1 MSASDIIQVIKF
13 RTDKD
18 MAKKTT
24 FFCKECGYETSGWM
38 GRCPGCGMFNTFVE
52 APSTKEP
59 AKAKTDSPA
68 LTANRYSWT
77 DSAVTVRLKDAGKET
92 YKRHSTG
99 MASLDRLFGGGVTE
113 GSVTLVAG
121 EPGIGKSTIL
131 MQLADAYQADGEVL
145 YISGE
150 ESPAQIGMRASR
162 LKIKRDILICGETR
176 FEAIAEQ
183 IKMHKP
189 CLAIVDSI
197 QTLYSEQVAGT
208 PGGVA
213 QIREVAAGLI
223 RIAKTNNITVIMVG
237 HIAKDGSIAG
247 PKTIEHMVDTV
258 LSFEGDT
265 TGGYRIIRSAKNRF
279 GRSNEISFF
288 EMGETGLIPVD
299 SSKALLVAGRPLNS
313 PGSVLTS
320 TLEGNDALTIEV
332 QALCTETVYP
342 NPQRMT
348 SGPERG
354 RVLMLLAVC
363 EKILS
368 LGLTSKDCF
377 INVIGGLK
385 VSDPATDL
393 AVCIAAVSS
402 ARGVS
407 CRADTLILGEVGLSG
422 EIRPVSRILKRCLTA
437 AKLGIKTVVLPGS
450 SKDAL
455 EKELSG
461 LSSGAFGDDPV
472 PEFIY
477 ADNLKEAVDILFS

>member
-1 MSASDIIQVIKF
+1 
-13 RTDKD
+13 

-38 GRCPGCGMFNTFVE
+38 GKCPGCGMFNTFVE
-52 APSTKEP
+52 APSAKEP

-68 LTANRYSWT
+68 FTANQYSWT
-77 DSAVTVRLKDAGKET
+77 DSAVTVRLSEAGKEN

-99 MASLDRLFGGGVTE
+99 IAPLDTLFGGGITE

-131 MQLADAYQADGEVL
+131 MQLADSYKADGEVL

-183 IKMHKP
+183 LKSHKP
-189 CLAIVDSI
+189 CLAIIDSI

-223 RIAKTNNITVIMVG
+223 RIAKTNNITIIMVG

-258 LSFEGDT
+258 LSFEGDS

-279 GRSNEISFF
+279 GRSNEICFF
-288 EMGETGLIPVD
+288 EMGETGLVPVD

-332 QALCTETVYP
+332 QALCTESVYP

-348 SGPERG
+348 SGPERS

-363 EKILS
+363 EKLLS

-377 INVIGGLK
+377 VNVIGGLK

-407 CRADTLILGEVGLSG
+407 CKANTLILGEIGLSG
-422 EIRPVSRILKRCLTA
+422 EIRPVSRILKRCVA
-437 AKLGIKTVVLPGS
+437 ASKIGITTVVLPGS

-455 EKELSG
+455 EKELKG
-461 LSSGAFGDDPV
+461 ISSDTFGDGQV

>member
-1 MSASDIIQVIKF
+1 
-13 RTDKD
+13 
-18 MAKKTT
+18 MAKKAT
-24 FFCKECGYETSGWM
+24 FFCKECGYEITGWM
-38 GRCPGCGMFNTFVE
+38 GLCPGCGMRNTFVE
-52 APSTKEP
+52 APAAKAP
-59 AKAKTDSPA
+59 AKAKVDAPA
-68 LTANRYSWT
+68 FTANQYSWT
-77 DSAVTVRLKDAGKET
+77 DSAVTVRLSEAGKEN

-99 MASLDRLFGGGVTE
+99 IPSLDNLFGGGITE

-131 MQLADAYQADGEVL
+131 LQLADSYKCEGDIL

-183 IKMHKP
+183 LKAHKP
-189 CLAIVDSI
+189 CLAIIDSI

-223 RIAKTNNITVIMVG
+223 RIAKTNNITILMVG

-258 LSFEGDT
+258 LGFEGDA

-279 GRSNEISFF
+279 GRSNEICFF
-288 EMGETGLIPVD
+288 EMGEQGLIPVD

-332 QALCTETVYP
+332 QALCAESVYP

-363 EKILS
+363 EKLLK
-368 LGLTSKDCF
+368 LGLTTKDCF
-377 INVIGGLK
+377 VNVIGGLK

-393 AVCIAAVSS
+393 AVCMAAVSS

-407 CRADTLILGEVGLSG
+407 VRPNTLILGEVGLSG
-422 EIRPVSRILKRCLTA
+422 EIRPVSRILKRCTA
-437 AKLGIKTVVLPGS
+437 SSRLGITTVVLPGS
-450 SKDAL
+450 AKDAL
-455 EKELSG
+455 EKELKNA
-461 LSSGAFGDDPV
+461 SSDVFGGNAA

>member
-1 MSASDIIQVIKF
+1 
-13 RTDKD
+13 
-18 MAKKTT
+18 
-24 FFCKECGYETSGWM
+24 
-38 GRCPGCGMFNTFVE
+38 MFNTFVE
-52 APSTKEP
+52 APSEKAP
-59 AKAKTDSPA
+59 VKAKTDSPA
-68 LTANRYSWT
+68 FTANQYSWT
-77 DSAVTVRLKDAGKET
+77 DSAVTVRLKDAGKEN

-99 MASLDRLFGGGVTE
+99 MESLDRLFGGGITE

-131 MQLADAYQADGEVL
+131 MQLADSYKAEGDVL

-183 IKMHKP
+183 LKTHKP
-189 CLAIVDSI
+189 CLAIIDSI

-223 RIAKTNNITVIMVG
+223 RIAKTNNITIIMVG

-258 LSFEGDT
+258 LGFEGDS

-279 GRSNEISFF
+279 GRSNEICFF
-288 EMGETGLIPVD
+288 EMGEAGLIPVD

-332 QALCTETVYP
+332 QALCTQTVYA

-363 EKILS
+363 EKLLN
-368 LGLTSKDCF
+368 LGLTSMDCF

-393 AVCIAAVSS
+393 AVCIATVSS

-407 CRADTLILGEVGLSG
+407 VRPNTLILGEVGLSG
-422 EIRPVSRILKRCLTA
+422 EIRPVTRILKRCLA
-437 AKLGIKTVVLPGS
+437 ATRLGITTVVLPGS

-455 EKELSG
+455 EKELANISKD
-461 LSSGAFGDDPV
+461 SFGGNSA

>member
-1 MSASDIIQVIKF
+1 
-13 RTDKD
+13 

-38 GRCPGCGMFNTFVE
+38 GKCPGCGMFNTFVE
-52 APSTKEP
+52 APSAKEP

-68 LTANRYSWT
+68 LTANQYSWT
-77 DSAVTVRLKDAGKET
+77 DSAVTVRLKDAGKSN

-99 MASLDRLFGGGVTE
+99 MESLDQLFGGGITE

-131 MQLADAYQADGEVL
+131 MQLADSYKAEGDVL

-162 LKIKRDILICGETR
+162 LKIAKDILICGETR
-176 FEAIAEQ
+176 FESIAEQ
-183 IKMHKP
+183 IKANKP
-189 CLAIVDSI
+189 CLAIIDSI

-223 RIAKTNNITVIMVG
+223 RIAKTNNITIIMVG

-265 TGGYRIIRSAKNRF
+265 TGGYRIIRSTKNRF
-279 GRSNEISFF
+279 GRSNELCFF
-288 EMGETGLIPVD
+288 EMGESGLVPVD
-299 SSKALLVAGRPLNS
+299 SSKALLVAGRPLNC

-332 QALCTETVYP
+332 QALCTESVYA

-348 SGPERG
+348 SGPDRG

-368 LGLTSKDCF
+368 LGLTTKDCF
-377 INVIGGLK
+377 VNVIGGLK
-385 VSDPATDL
+385 VSDPAADL

-402 ARGVS
+402 ARGIS
-407 CRADTLILGEVGLSG
+407 CKPNTLIVGEIGLSG
-422 EIRPVSRILKRCLTA
+422 EIRPVSRILKRCLSA
-437 AKLGIKTVVLPGS
+437 ARLGITTVVLPGS
-450 SKDAL
+450 SKAAL
-455 EKELSG
+455 EKELANVSPD
-461 LSSGAFGDDPV
+461 AFGGNSL

>member
-1 MSASDIIQVIKF
+1 
-13 RTDKD
+13 
-18 MAKKTT
+18 MAKKNVT

-38 GRCPGCGMFNTFVE
+38 GKCPGCGMFNTFVE
-52 APSTKEP
+52 APSDKSP
-59 AKAKTDSPA
+59 AKAKTDAPA
-68 LTANRYSWT
+68 FTANQYSWT
-77 DSAVTVRLKDAGKET
+77 DSAVTVRLKDAGKENYT
-92 YKRHSTG
+92 RHSTG
-99 MASLDRLFGGGVTE
+99 IASLDQLFGGGITE

-131 MQLADAYQADGEVL
+131 MQLADSYKADGEIL

-162 LKIKRDILICGETR
+162 LKIRRDILICGETR
-176 FEAIAEQ
+176 FESIAEQ
-183 IKMHKP
+183 IKTYKP
-189 CLAIVDSI
+189 CLAIIDSI

-223 RIAKTNNITVIMVG
+223 RIAKTNNITIIMVG

-279 GRSNEISFF
+279 GRSNEICFF

-332 QALCTETVYP
+332 QALCAESVYP

-363 EKILS
+363 EKLLS
-368 LGLTSKDCF
+368 LGLTSKDVF
-377 INVIGGLK
+377 VNVIGGLK

-402 ARGVS
+402 ARGIS
-407 CRADTLILGEVGLSG
+407 CKPDTLILGEVGLSG
-422 EIRPVSRILKRCLTA
+422 EIRPVSRILKRCLA
-437 AKLGIKTVVLPGS
+437 AARLGITTVVLPGS
-450 SKDAL
+450 SKEAL
-455 EKELSG
+455 EKELSNI
-461 LSSGAFGDDPV
+461 SPEAFGGRSV
-472 PEFIY
+472 PDFIY

>member
-437 AKLGIKTVVLPGS
+437 AKLGINTVVLPGS

>member
-1 MSASDIIQVIKF
+1 
-13 RTDKD
+13 

-38 GRCPGCGMFNTFVE
+38 GKCPACGMFNTFVE
-52 APSTKEP
+52 APSEKAP

-68 LTANRYSWT
+68 FTANQYSWT
-77 DSAVTVRLKDAGKET
+77 DSAVTVRLSEAGKEN

-99 MASLDRLFGGGVTE
+99 IPSLDVLFGGGITE

-131 MQLADAYQADGEVL
+131 MQLADSYKADGEIL

-162 LKIKRDILICGETR
+162 LKIKRDILVCGETR

-183 IKMHKP
+183 LKTHMP
-189 CLAIVDSI
+189 CLAIIDSI

-223 RIAKTNNITVIMVG
+223 RIAKTNNITIIMVG

-258 LSFEGDT
+258 LGFEGDA

-279 GRSNEISFF
+279 GRSNEICFF
-288 EMGETGLIPVD
+288 EMGEQGLIPVD

-332 QALCTETVYP
+332 QALCTESVYP

-363 EKILS
+363 EKLLK

-377 INVIGGLK
+377 VNVIGGLK

-393 AVCIAAVSS
+393 AVCMATVSS

-407 CRADTLILGEVGLSG
+407 VRPNTLILGEVGLSG
-422 EIRPVSRILKRCLTA
+422 EIRPVSRILKRCIA
-437 AKLGIKTVVLPGS
+437 SARLGITTVVLPGS

-455 EKELSG
+455 EKELANASAEVFAG
-461 LSSGAFGDDPV
+461 NPV

-477 ADNLKEAVDILFS
+477 ADNLKEAADILFS

>member
-1 MSASDIIQVIKF
+1 
-13 RTDKD
+13 

-24 FFCKECGYETSGWM
+24 FFCRECGYETSGWM
-38 GRCPGCGMFNTFVE
+38 GKCPGCGMFNTFVE
-52 APSTKEP
+52 APSAKEP

-68 LTANRYSWT
+68 FTANQYSWT
-77 DSAVTVRLKDAGKET
+77 DSAVTVRLSEAGKEN

-99 MASLDRLFGGGVTE
+99 IPPLDILFGGGITE

-131 MQLADAYQADGEVL
+131 MQLADSYKANGEVL

-183 IKMHKP
+183 LKSHRP
-189 CLAIVDSI
+189 CLAIIDSI

-223 RIAKTNNITVIMVG
+223 RIAKTNNITIIMVG

-258 LSFEGDT
+258 LSFEGDS

-279 GRSNEISFF
+279 GRSNEICFF
-288 EMGETGLIPVD
+288 EMGETGLVPVD

-332 QALCTETVYP
+332 QALCTESVYP

-348 SGPERG
+348 SGPERS

-377 INVIGGLK
+377 VNVIGGLK

-407 CRADTLILGEVGLSG
+407 CKANTLILGEIGLSG
-422 EIRPVSRILKRCLTA
+422 EIRPVSRILKRCVA
-437 AKLGIKTVVLPGS
+437 ASKIGVTTVVLPGS

-455 EKELSG
+455 EKELKG
-461 LSSGAFGDDPV
+461 ISSDTFGDGQA

>member
-1 MSASDIIQVIKF
+1 
-13 RTDKD
+13 

-38 GRCPGCGMFNTFVE
+38 GKCPGCGMFNTFVE
-52 APSTKEP
+52 APAEKAP
-59 AKAKTDSPA
+59 AKAKTDAPA
-68 LTANRYSWT
+68 FTANQYSWT
-77 DSAVTVRLKDAGKET
+77 DSAVTVRLKDAGKEN

-99 MASLDRLFGGGVTE
+99 MASLDQLFGGGITE

-131 MQLADAYQADGEVL
+131 MQLADSYKADGEVL

-162 LKIKRDILICGETR
+162 LKISRDILICGETR

-183 IKMHKP
+183 LKTHKP
-189 CLAIVDSI
+189 CLAIIDSI

-223 RIAKTNNITVIMVG
+223 RIAKTNNITIIMVG

-258 LSFEGDT
+258 LSFEGDN

-279 GRSNEISFF
+279 GRSNEICFF
-288 EMGETGLIPVD
+288 EMGESGLIPVD

-313 PGSVLTS
+313 PGSVLPS
-320 TLEGNDALTIEV
+320 TLEGNEALTIEG
-332 QALCTETVYP
+332 QALCTQTVYA

-363 EKILS
+363 EKLLS
-368 LGLTSKDCF
+368 LGLTSMDCF

-407 CRADTLILGEVGLSG
+407 VRPNTLILGEVGLSG
-422 EIRPVSRILKRCLTA
+422 EIRPVSRIVKRCTTA
-437 AKLGIKTVVLPGS
+437 AKLGITTVVLPGS
-450 SKDAL
+450 SKEAL

-461 LSSGAFGDDPV
+461 ISRDAFGSSGL

>member
-1 MSASDIIQVIKF
+1 
-13 RTDKD
+13 
-18 MAKKTT
+18 MAKKTV

-38 GRCPGCGMFNTFVE
+38 GKCPGCGMFNTFVE
-52 APSTKEP
+52 APSSKEP

-68 LTANRYSWT
+68 ITANQYSWT
-77 DSAVTVRLKDAGKET
+77 DSAVTVRLKDAGKEN
-92 YKRHSTG
+92 YKRHKTG
-99 MASLDRLFGGGVTE
+99 IESLDRLFGGGITE

-131 MQLADAYQADGEVL
+131 MQLADSYQADGEVL

-162 LKIKRDILICGETR
+162 LKISRDILICGETR
-176 FEAIAEQ
+176 FESIAEQ
-183 IKMHKP
+183 IKTHKP
-189 CLAIVDSI
+189 CLAIIDSI

-258 LSFEGDT
+258 LSFEGDS

-279 GRSNEISFF
+279 GRSNEICFF

-299 SSKALLVAGRPLNS
+299 SSKALLVAGRPINS

-332 QALCTETVYP
+332 QALCSESVYP

-363 EKILS
+363 EKLLS

-377 INVIGGLK
+377 VNVIGGLK

-393 AVCIAAVSS
+393 AVCIATVSS

-407 CRADTLILGEVGLSG
+407 CKPDTLILGEVGLSG
-422 EIRPVSRILKRCLTA
+422 EIRPVSRILKRCIA
-437 AKLGIKTVVLPGS
+437 AARLGITTVVLPGS

-455 EKELSG
+455 EKELSNI
-461 LSSGAFGDDPV
+461 SGDAFGGNAV

>member
-1 MSASDIIQVIKF
+1 
-13 RTDKD
+13 
-18 MAKKTT
+18 MAKKTI

-38 GRCPGCGMFNTFVE
+38 GKCPGCGMFNTFVE
-52 APSTKEP
+52 APSDKG
-59 AKAKTDSPA
+59 AVKAKTDSPA
-68 LTANRYSWT
+68 FTANQYSWT
-77 DSAVTVRLKDAGKET
+77 DSAVTVRLSEAGKEN

-99 MASLDRLFGGGVTE
+99 IAPLDTLFGGGITE

-131 MQLADAYQADGEVL
+131 MQLADSYKADGEVL

-162 LKIKRDILICGETR
+162 LKIRRDILICGETR

-183 IKMHKP
+183 LKAHKP
-189 CLAIVDSI
+189 CLAIIDSI

-213 QIREVAAGLI
+213 QIREVAAGVI
-223 RIAKTNNITVIMVG
+223 RIAKTNNITIIMVG

-258 LSFEGDT
+258 LSFEGDS

-279 GRSNEISFF
+279 GRSNEICFF

-332 QALCTETVYP
+332 QALCTESVYP

-377 INVIGGLK
+377 VNVIGGLK

-407 CRADTLILGEVGLSG
+407 CRPDTLILGEVGLSG
-422 EIRPVSRILKRCLTA
+422 EIRPVSRILKRCVA
-437 AKLGIKTVVLPGS
+437 ASKIGITTVVLPGS
-450 SKDAL
+450 SKAAL
-455 EKELSG
+455 EKELKGIS
-461 LSSGAFGDDPV
+461 ADTFGGRNV

-477 ADNLKEAVDILFS
+477 ADNLKEAVDILFT

>member
-1 MSASDIIQVIKF
+1 
-13 RTDKD
+13 
-18 MAKKTT
+18 MAKKTV

-38 GRCPGCGMFNTFVE
+38 GKCPGCGMFNTFVE
-52 APSTKEP
+52 APSEKTP
-59 AKAKTDSPA
+59 SKAKTDSPSF
-68 LTANRYSWT
+68 TANQYSWT
-77 DSAVTVRLKDAGKET
+77 DSSVTVRLSDAGKEN
-92 YKRHSTG
+92 YIRHSTG
-99 MASLDRLFGGGVTE
+99 IKSLDTLFGGGVTE

-131 MQLADAYQADGEVL
+131 MQLADSYQAKGEIL

-162 LKIKRDILICGETR
+162 LKIKRDILVCGETR
-176 FEAIAEQ
+176 FESIAEQ
-183 IKMHKP
+183 IKTHKP
-189 CLAIVDSI
+189 CLAIIDSI

-279 GRSNEISFF
+279 GRSNEICFF

-332 QALCTETVYP
+332 QALCAESVYA

-354 RVLMLLAVC
+354 RVMMLLAVC
-363 EKILS
+363 EKLLS

-385 VSDPATDL
+385 ISDPATDL
-393 AVCIAAVSS
+393 AVCIATVSS

-407 CRADTLILGEVGLSG
+407 CRPDTLILGEVGLSG
-422 EIRPVSRILKRCLTA
+422 EIRPVSRILKRCVA
-437 AKLGIKTVVLPGS
+437 ASKIGITTVVLPGS
-450 SKDAL
+450 SKAAL
-455 EKELSG
+455 EKELKGIS
-461 LSSGAFGDDPV
+461 ADTFGGRNV

-477 ADNLKEAVDILFS
+477 ADNLKEAVDILFT

>member
-1 MSASDIIQVIKF
+1 
-13 RTDKD
+13 
-18 MAKKTT
+18 MAKKAT
-24 FFCKECGYETSGWM
+24 FFCKECGYEITGWM
-38 GRCPGCGMFNTFVE
+38 GLCPGCGMRNTFVE
-52 APSTKEP
+52 APAAKAP
-59 AKAKTDSPA
+59 AKAKVDAPA
-68 LTANRYSWT
+68 FTANQYSWT
-77 DSAVTVRLKDAGKET
+77 DSAVTVRLSEAGKEN

-99 MASLDRLFGGGVTE
+99 IPSLDNLFGGGITE

-131 MQLADAYQADGEVL
+131 LQLADSYKCEGDIL

-176 FEAIAEQ
+176 FEEIAEQ
-183 IKMHKP
+183 LKAHKP
-189 CLAIVDSI
+189 CLAIIDSI

-223 RIAKTNNITVIMVG
+223 RIAKTNNITILMVG

-258 LSFEGDT
+258 LGFEGDA

-279 GRSNEISFF
+279 GRSNEICFF
-288 EMGETGLIPVD
+288 EMGEQGLIPVD

-332 QALCTETVYP
+332 QALCAESVYP

-363 EKILS
+363 EKLLK
-368 LGLTSKDCF
+368 LGLTTKDCF
-377 INVIGGLK
+377 VNVIGGLK

-393 AVCIAAVSS
+393 AVCMAAVSS

-407 CRADTLILGEVGLSG
+407 VRPNTLILGEVGLSG
-422 EIRPVSRILKRCLTA
+422 EIRPVSRILKRCTA
-437 AKLGIKTVVLPGS
+437 SSRLGITTVVLPGS
-450 SKDAL
+450 AKDAL
-455 EKELSG
+455 EKELKNA
-461 LSSGAFGDDPV
+461 SSDVFGGNAA

>member
-1 MSASDIIQVIKF
+1 MLIKEG
-13 RTDKD
+13 TDDD
-18 MAKKTT
+18 MAKKTV

-38 GRCPGCGMFNTFVE
+38 GKCPGCGMFNTFVE
-52 APSTKEP
+52 APSEKAP
-59 AKAKTDSPA
+59 SKAKTDSPSF
-68 LTANRYSWT
+68 TANQYSWT
-77 DSAVTVRLKDAGKET
+77 DSAVTVRLSDAGKEN
-92 YKRHSTG
+92 YIRHSTG
-99 MASLDRLFGGGVTE
+99 IKSLDTLFGGGVTE

-131 MQLADAYQADGEVL
+131 MQLADSYQAKGEIL

-162 LKIKRDILICGETR
+162 LKIKRDILVCGETR
-176 FEAIAEQ
+176 FESIAEQ
-183 IKMHKP
+183 IKTHKP
-189 CLAIVDSI
+189 CLAIIDSI

-279 GRSNEISFF
+279 GRSNEICFF

-332 QALCTETVYP
+332 QALCAESVYA

-354 RVLMLLAVC
+354 RVMMLLAVC
-363 EKILS
+363 EKLLS

-385 VSDPATDL
+385 ISDPATDL
-393 AVCIAAVSS
+393 AVCIATVSS

-407 CRADTLILGEVGLSG
+407 CRPDTLILGEVGLSG
-422 EIRPVSRILKRCLTA
+422 EIRPVSRILKRCLA
-437 AKLGIKTVVLPGS
+437 AARLGITTVVLPGS

-455 EKELSG
+455 EKELANAASD
-461 LSSGAFGDDPV
+461 AFGGKSA

>member
-1 MSASDIIQVIKF
+1 
-13 RTDKD
+13 

-38 GRCPGCGMFNTFVE
+38 GKCPGCGMFNTFVE
-52 APSTKEP
+52 APSAQEP

-68 LTANRYSWT
+68 FTANRYSWT
-77 DSAVTVRLKDAGKET
+77 DSAVTVRLSEAGKEN

-99 MASLDRLFGGGVTE
+99 IAPLDTLFGGGITE

-131 MQLADAYQADGEVL
+131 MQLADSYKADGEVL

-162 LKIKRDILICGETR
+162 LKIRRDILICGETR

-183 IKMHKP
+183 LKAHKP
-189 CLAIVDSI
+189 CLPIIDSI

-223 RIAKTNNITVIMVG
+223 RIAKTNNITIIMVG

-258 LSFEGDT
+258 LSFEGDS

-279 GRSNEISFF
+279 GRSNEICFF

-332 QALCTETVYP
+332 QALCTESVYP

-377 INVIGGLK
+377 VNVIGGLK

-402 ARGVS
+402 ARGGS
-407 CRADTLILGEVGLSG
+407 CRPDTLILGEVGLSG
-422 EIRPVSRILKRCLTA
+422 EIRPVSRILKRCVA
-437 AKLGIKTVVLPGS
+437 ASKIGITTVVLPGS
-450 SKDAL
+450 SKAAL
-455 EKELSG
+455 EKELKGIS
-461 LSSGAFGDDPV
+461 ADTFGGRNV

-477 ADNLKEAVDILFS
+477 ADNLKEAVDILFT

>member
-1 MSASDIIQVIKF
+1 
-13 RTDKD
+13 

-52 APSTKEP
+52 APSSKEP

>member
-1 MSASDIIQVIKF
+1 
-13 RTDKD
+13 

-38 GRCPGCGMFNTFVE
+38 GKCPGCGMFNTFVE
-52 APSTKEP
+52 APAEKTP
-59 AKAKTDSPA
+59 AKAKTDAPA
-68 LTANRYSWT
+68 FTANQYSWT
-77 DSAVTVRLKDAGKET
+77 DSAVTVRLKDAGKEN

-99 MASLDRLFGGGVTE
+99 MASLDQLFGGGITE

-131 MQLADAYQADGEVL
+131 MQLADSYKADGEVL

-162 LKIKRDILICGETR
+162 LKISRDILICGETR

-183 IKMHKP
+183 LKTHKP
-189 CLAIVDSI
+189 CLAIIDSI

-223 RIAKTNNITVIMVG
+223 RIAKTNNITIIMVG

-258 LSFEGDT
+258 LSFEGDN

-279 GRSNEISFF
+279 GRSNEICFF
-288 EMGETGLIPVD
+288 EMGESGLIPVD

-332 QALCTETVYP
+332 QALCTQTVYA

-363 EKILS
+363 EKLLS
-368 LGLTSKDCF
+368 LGLTSMDCF

-407 CRADTLILGEVGLSG
+407 VRPNTLILGEVGLSG
-422 EIRPVSRILKRCLTA
+422 EIRPVSRIVKRCTTA
-437 AKLGIKTVVLPGS
+437 AKLGITTVVLPGS
-450 SKDAL
+450 SKEAL

-461 LSSGAFGDDPV
+461 ISRDAFGSSGL